1 MILLI
6 SLLVVLTIALFAAG
20 ALGYFLLK
28 ASRRLLEFDDL
39 YELLVHDLDTNIA
52 YFEKLTNTPL
62 LSNSPEILEAQ
73 KNMRIIRDRLNE
85 YVLRME
91 ELTRRKLRK
100 QQPENANP
108 PVVA

>member
-1 MILLI
+1 MILIIGLI
-6 SLLVVLTIALFAAG
+6 IATAVLLSAASVLGF
-20 ALGYFLLK
+20 FLWK
-28 ASRRLLEFDDL
+28 ASQRLLEFDDL